1 MNRLALFD
9 CDGTLVDSQFSIVAA
24 MQLAF
29 ERNGLEAPSPE
40 SVRSIVG
47 LQLGE
52 AIGRLLGEPE
62 SPAVRYLVTS
72 YREAFADVHRDPA
85 LQDALFEGIP
95 ATLDRLEEAGW
106 LLGIA
111 TGKGRRGLDRVLARF
126 GLEKRFVTL
135 KTADDGPGKPDPAIV
150 RAALAEAGADA
161 SRCVVIGDTSYDML
175 MADRA
180 GTASIGVSWGY
191 HPVAELTRSGA
202 RLIAYS
208 ADELPELAERA
219 LEAE

>member
-9 CDGTLVDSQFSIVAA
+9 CDGTLVDSQFSIVAS

-29 ERNGLEAPSPE
+29 ERNGLAPPSPE
-40 SVRSIVG
+40 SVRKIVG
-47 LQLGE
+47 LHLGE
-52 AIGRLLGEPE
+52 AIGRLIGEPDA
-62 SPAVRYLVTS
+62 PAIRYLVES
-72 YREAFADVHRDPA
+72 YREAFSDMHRDPA
-85 LQDALFEGIP
+85 LQEALFEGIP
-95 ATLDRLEEAGW
+95 SALDRFESAGW

-111 TGKGRRGLDRVLARF
+111 TGKGRRGLDRVLGRS
-126 GLEKRFVTL
+126 GLDGRFVTL

-161 SRCVVIGDTSYDML
+161 GSCVVIGDTSYDMV
-175 MADRA
+175 MAERA

-202 RLIAYS
+202 RHIAYS
-208 ADELPELAERA
+208 ADELPDLAERA
-219 LEAE
+219 LGG

>member
-9 CDGTLVDSQFSIVAA
+9 CDGTLVDSQFSIVAS

-29 ERNGLEAPSPE
+29 ERNGLVPPPPE
-40 SVRSIVG
+40 SVRNIVG
-47 LQLGE
+47 LHLGE

-62 SPAVRYLVTS
+62 APAIRYLVES
-72 YREAFADVHRDPA
+72 YREAFAEIHRDPA
-85 LQDALFEGIP
+85 MQDALFDGIP
-95 ATLDRLEEAGW
+95 AALDRLESAGW

-111 TGKGRRGLDRVLARF
+111 TGKGKQGLLRVLERF
-126 GLEKRFVTL
+126 GLSGRFVTL
-135 KTADDGPGKPDPAIV
+135 KTADDGPGKPNPAIV
-150 RAALAEAGADA
+150 RDALAEAGADA
-161 SRCVVIGDTSYDML
+161 GSCVVIGDTSYDML

-202 RLIAYS
+202 RHIAYS
-208 ADELPELAERA
+208 ADELPDLAERA
-219 LEAE
+219 LGG